1 MAHALQKLN
10 QDNQDSYIQPQR
22 AQGYAEK
29 DRSFSV
35 YLCAPLRPPRLDY
48 LY

>member
-10 QDNQDSYIQPQR
+10 QDNQDWRSQPQR
-22 AQGYAEK
+22 SPQVRRE
-29 DRSFSV
+29 RQVFLV
-35 YLCAPLRPPRLDY
+35 FCAPLRPPRLDY